1 MRDPGIEVRPLGE
14 IAGRAMFNEV
24 FLDDVFVP
32 DDCVVGKPGEGWRVA
47 RTTLASE
54 RVAMVRGAGL
64 GEDAEK
70 LLAAAVAGGAMTD
83 QIVTDQ
89 IGARLAEGPGPS
101 GMDRPLAHAA
111 SPSAR
116 ARHTS
121 A

>member
-1 MRDPGIEVRPLGE
+1 MRGPGIELRPLRE
-14 IAGRAMFNEV
+14 ITGRAMFNEV

-70 LLAAAVAGGAMTD
+70 LVAAAVAGGAMTD

-89 IGARLAEGPGPS
+89 IGARLAEGLALSVGDHPPAPAAAPGAQ
-101 GMDRPLAHAA
+101 R
-111 SPSAR
+111 
-116 ARHTS
+116 
-121 A
+121 